1 MSEARVR
8 LHAIEAVIVAR
19 STNDFQSG
27 QAQYAPAGQRTTSD
41 AAFGVDAYRSH
52 KPAAVRKTRVFSSD
66 TALKLRKNKR

>member
-27 QAQYAPAGQRTTSD
+27 QAQYAPAGQKTTSD
-41 AAFGVDAYRSH
+41 AAFGVDAHRSH
-52 KPAAVRKTRVFSSD
+52 KPAAVRKTRVLRSA
-66 TALKLRKNKR
+66 TALKRRRKKR